1 MAEGHIKDHYNE
13 DTKEKINK
21 YNKYK
26 NLLNFLSFP
35 DTFSSSH
42 YYFSIIVTHLVLYF
56 LNFHL
61 KLLSYLGSNL
71 TNPYFMMLSFLLILA
86 SITFIP
92 NWIVR
97 YLDYRWDK
105 TFNLITRDF
114 SFKKLS
120 KSFLLYLIFLGF
132 ILASFLYMDILI
144 ILSSYRFSF
153 SHLLFLILLI
163 FLFLIPSVRKKVKE
177 RIVKIIIDSLIPFE
191 KEELKDEELR
201 ELIFKLS
208 EDRDIPQIKNIYT
221 VKASDKTNKVNA
233 MYDNLSSN
241 VYIYDTL
248 IEIANKIETQA
259 IIAHEMGHHKY
270 KTEKGFFK
278 VVFSE
283 TYKLLWIIFLSY
295 AFFLLFFRLPLYQ
308 IEYLPVFTIL
318 FLPSFHLL
326 FIEINLSKKPKE
338 LEADK
343 FAASAVDE
351 PSELIKGLIKT
362 SKNNLRPLSHSY
374 KEEIL
379 FSTHPSLKTRI
390 EKIKEYEKSNE

>member
-1 MAEGHIKDHYNE
+1 MVKAHIKDHYDE
-13 DTKEKINK
+13 DTKERINK

-35 DTFSSSH
+35 ASFSSSH
-42 YYFSIIVTHLVLYF
+42 YYYSIIITHLVLYF

-61 KLLSYLGSNL
+61 KLLSFLDANIQ
-71 TNPYFMMLSFLLILA
+71 NPYLMMLSFLLILA

-97 YLDYRWDK
+97 YLDYRLDK
-105 TFNLITRDF
+105 KFKLITRDF

-132 ILASFLYMDILI
+132 ILVSFLYVDILI

-153 SHLLFLILLI
+153 IHLLFLLLLI
-163 FLFLIPSVRKKVKE
+163 SPFLIPSVRKKVKE
-177 RIVKIIIDSLIPFE
+177 SIIKIIIDSLIPFE
-191 KEELKDEELR
+191 KEELKDGELR

-208 EDRDIPQIKNIYT
+208 EDTDIPKIKNIYT
-221 VKASDKTNKVNA
+221 VKASDETNKVNA

-248 IEIANKIETQA
+248 IEIASKKEIQA
-259 IIAHEMGHHKY
+259 MIAHELGHHKY

-283 TYKLLWIIFLSY
+283 TYKLLLIIFLSY
-295 AFFLLFFRLPLYQ
+295 GFFLIILRSVLYQ
-308 IEYLPVFTIL
+308 IEYLPIFTIL
-318 FLPSFHLL
+318 FLPSIHLL
-326 FIEINLSKKPKE
+326 FIEINLSKKSKE
-338 LEADK
+338 IDADK
-343 FAASAVDE
+343 FAASAVDD
-351 PSELIKGLIKT
+351 PSVFIRGLIKT
-362 SKNNLRPLSHSY
+362 SKNNLRPLSLSY
-374 KEEIL
+374 KEKIL
-379 FSTHPSLKTRI
+379 FSTHPSLETRI
-390 EKIKEYEKSNE
+390 EKIEGYTKI